1 MSQFERELGAIN
13 GKINR
18 WQAFEVFLVCLA
30 GTLALF
36 ALLTALDVWLRPR
49 GYGRFFLS
57 GVWLVGALV
66 SLSLLVRRL
75 RHRRSTAAVAAFL
88 ERKFPQL
95 DNHLINCVLFEQETR
110 KTPWLRTYL
119 AGGVPGFESLP
130 LAEIKNRKLRRRG
143 WCAVLGCA
151 FVLAAPLFFLANNAW
166 GIALRRVANPFAKI
180 SPPTFAKILSVEP
193 GDKTVVQGGGVAL
206 VVRAAGRSGQ
216 TVDVEILPEDDR
228 KSTIRIG
235 AFAATDREEA
245 FSYRLLKVAS
255 NVRYRFL
262 VGDAYPT
269 ATYTVACVP
278 PLAPVRASLTV
289 TPPAYTGL
297 PARTL
302 DALTNAVSIPVHS
315 TVAVRLVC
323 NRPVNEAALALGET
337 RTGLAPDGESYAGAV
352 TIAEGEAFTLE
363 AKDGYGMEMRLPV
376 RFTLLEDR
384 KPEVAILSPADANAA
399 LPPSAAP
406 VLQFAASDEYGLGK
420 VRVERV
426 AKGAKPESAGEVLKE
441 WTLNGTKQFAE
452 TWTGVLEDVNA
463 QSALR
468 IVATDT
474 ADPPQRTVSR
484 LVHFQATTFSNQV
497 FAAAQLRAEA
507 KRSVGELLAKQRAV
521 RDMTVKLRAVLPSFD
536 EDPWGAAQTRQEE
549 VRAYAEKL
557 SRTKDASLG
566 SARVAL
572 GKAIAGPLP
581 EADSRLARIRSGDPG
596 ARPEN
601 AAKAVA
607 AQERVLQLL
616 GFAEKSMEKSEIS
629 QTQAGLLAILDGLQK
644 GQTANLRATVRAIK
658 ANVSKLP
665 EAIADTEDNLAQD
678 AEAMV
683 GYCNAQAKLDLGDPE
698 FAETMK
704 RIAAKATE
712 MKLHDTMVAI
722 AETLSSDE
730 RAEFVKAVGQQ
741 AVVTN
746 RLESLRAMLR
756 EQREGASVAQEQEAR
771 ETIKEAAAALKKL
784 KDVQAKIVDALR
796 ATGSQGDK
804 SVKLDEDE
812 LEEIVELKEQ
822 MAEAMLKVATDL
834 QSMPDLDAVNEL
846 VTDTFQTYEE
856 MKQEKG
862 SGTNAV
868 TEIGLQKEDFI
879 LDALTQTGEKADEME
894 TFLFPNPDTRK
905 ANTENFDKEEMK
917 SAIGQVTMPEELQD
931 IIGDLMEQ
939 EEKLDKEADDSVTNQ
954 GAANPDLGWGIQ
966 EGEFVDYSAAGK
978 SGNQTP
984 DHKDQDGRSQTGRQ
998 GMSDGEFMGRTAHIA
1013 EGDKN
1018 IDKRRTKDSSQA
1030 GDVEEEGHTDA
1041 VATGGGKNSGY
1052 SQNRGMEGGE
1062 GAKRQDSKVPESNRS
1077 TTESQLTRNYEVTY
1091 AQAQKNGLPTF
1102 TLGKVVAM
1110 SRLRELLKR
1119 QNASPKKIE
1128 ELSKKIRQELR
1139 RTYTSLENGVSGID
1153 MGTSNAAE
1161 TAEDAVSAM
1170 PDEAPAEF
1178 REMVSDYFKQIGE
1191 IK

>member
-1 MSQFERELGAIN
+1 MSQFEQELEAIN

-18 WQAFEVFLVCLA
+18 WQTFEVFLFCLA
-30 GTLALF
+30 GILALF

-49 GYGRFFLS
+49 GYGRFLLS
-57 GVWLVGALV
+57 GVWLTGVFV
-66 SLSLLVRRL
+66 SLVLLVRRL
-75 RHRRSTAAVAAFL
+75 GRRRSPAAVAAFL

-95 DNHLINCVLFEQETR
+95 DNHLINCVLFEQETQ
-110 KTPWLRTYL
+110 KTPWLRAYL
-119 AGGVPGFESLP
+119 AGGVPGFNALP
-130 LAEIKNRKLRRRG
+130 LAEIKNRKLRKRAG
-143 WCAVLGCA
+143 LALLAVA
-151 FVLAAPLFFLANNAW
+151 LALSAPLFFLANNAW
-166 GIALRRVANPFAKI
+166 GIALQRVANPFAKI
-180 SPPTFAKILSVEP
+180 SPPTFANILAVEP
-193 GDKTVVQGGGVAL
+193 GNKTIVQGGGIDL
-206 VVRAAGRSGQ
+206 VVRASGRSGQ
-216 TVDVEILPEDDR
+216 PVDVEIAPEDDR

-235 AFAATDREEA
+235 AFAGTDKEEA

-255 NVRYRFL
+255 KVRYRFR

-269 ATYTVACVP
+269 ETYTVDSVP
-278 PLAPVRASLTV
+278 PLAPVRMSLTV

-297 PARTL
+297 PTRTL
-302 DALTNAVSIPVHS
+302 DALTNAVSIPVQS
-315 TVAVRLVC
+315 SVAVRLAC
-323 NRPVNEAALALGET
+323 NRPVKEAALVFKET
-337 RTGLAPDGESYAGAV
+337 RTGLTPVGETYVGSV
-352 TIAEGEAFTLE
+352 TIQEGDVFTLE
-363 AKDGYGMEMRLPV
+363 AKDGYGMEMRVPV
-376 RFTLLEDR
+376 RFTLLED
-384 KPEVAILSPADANAA
+384 KSPDVKILSPADEKAA

-406 VLQFAASDEYGLGK
+406 VLQFEASDEYGLGK
-420 VRVERV
+420 VRIERV
-426 AKGAKPESAGEVLKE
+426 PKGAKPTVEGELLKE
-441 WTLNGTKQFAE
+441 WTVDGAKQFAE
-452 TWTGVLEDVNA
+452 TWTGVMEDVNA

-468 IVATDT
+468 IVATDR
-474 ADPPQRTVSR
+474 ADPPQQTVSR
-484 LVHFQATTFSNQV
+484 LVHFQMTTFSNQV
-497 FAAAQLRAEA
+497 FAAAQFRAEA
-507 KRSVGELLAKQRAV
+507 KQSLGELLAKQKSV
-521 RDMTVKLRAVLPSFD
+521 RDTTARLRAVLPTFD
-536 EDPWGAAQTRQEE
+536 EEPWTAAQTRQTEI
-549 VRAYAEKL
+549 RAYAEKL
-557 SRTKDASLG
+557 ARAKDAALG

-581 EADSRLARIRSGDPG
+581 EAVSRLARMSSGDPE
-596 ARPEN
+596 ARTEN

-607 AQERVLQLL
+607 AQEKVLQLL

-644 GQTANLRATVRAIK
+644 GQTANLRATMRAVA
-658 ANVSKLP
+658 ANVPKLP
-665 EAIADTEDNLAQD
+665 EALADTEDNLAQD

-698 FAETMK
+698 FAEIMK

-712 MKLHDTMVAI
+712 MNLHDTMVAI
-722 AETLSSDE
+722 AETMSSDE

-741 AVVTN
+741 TVVTN
-746 RLESLRAMLR
+746 QLESLRAMLR
-756 EQREGASVAQEQEAR
+756 EQREGVVVAQEQEAR
-771 ETIKEAAAALKKL
+771 ATIREAASAIKKL

-804 SVKLDEDE
+804 SEKLDDDT

-846 VTDTFQTYEE
+846 VTDTYQTYEE

-862 SGTNAV
+862 SASNAV

-879 LDALTQTGEKADEME
+879 LDALAATGEKADEME
-894 TFLFPNPDTRK
+894 TFLFPKPDTRK
-905 ANTENFDKEEMK
+905 ANTESIDKEEMK

-1041 VATGGGKNSGY
+1041 VATGGGKNAGY

-1102 TLGKVVAM
+1102 SLGKVVAL
-1110 SRLRELLKR
+1110 SQLRELLKK

-1153 MGTSNAAE
+1153 MGASNAAE
-1161 TAEDAVSAM
+1161 SAEEAVSAM

-1191 IK
+1191 MK

>member
-1 MSQFERELGAIN
+1 MSQFEQELGSIN

-18 WQAFEVFLVCLA
+18 WQAFEIFLFCLA
-30 GTLALF
+30 ATLALF

-49 GYGRFFLS
+49 GYGRFLLS
-57 GVWLVGALV
+57 GTWATGVLV
-66 SLSLLVRRL
+66 SLVLLVRRL
-75 RHRRSTAAVAAFL
+75 GRRRSPAAVAAFL

-95 DNHLINCVLFEQETR
+95 DNHLINCVLFERESQ

-119 AGGVPGFESLP
+119 SGGVPGFASLP
-130 LAEIKNRKLRRRG
+130 LSEIKNRKLRRRG
-143 WCAVLGCA
+143 WGAVLA
-151 FVLAAPLFFLANNAW
+151 VALVFTVPFFFLANNAW
-166 GIALRRVANPFAKI
+166 GIAVQRVVNPFAKVA
-180 SPPTFAKILSVEP
+180 PPTFVNILAVEP
-193 GDKTVVQGGGVAL
+193 GNKTIVQGGGIDL
-206 VVRAAGRSGQ
+206 VVRASGRSGQ
-216 TVDVEILPEDDR
+216 AVDVEILPEDDR

-235 AFAATDREEA
+235 TFAATDKEEA

-255 NVRYRFL
+255 KVRYRFL

-269 ATYTVACVP
+269 ETYTVDSVP
-278 PLAPVRASLTV
+278 PLAPVRVALTV
-289 TPPAYTGL
+289 TPPTYTGL

-302 DALTNAVSIPVHS
+302 DALTNVVSIPAQS
-315 TVAVRLVC
+315 TVSVRLAC
-323 NRPVNEAALALGET
+323 NRPVTEASLVFSET
-337 RTGLAPDGESYAGAV
+337 RTVLAPAAEACVGTFTVAAGDG
-352 TIAEGEAFTLE
+352 FTLE
-363 AKDGYGMEMRLPV
+363 AKDAYGMEMRMPV
-376 RFTLLEDR
+376 RFTLVED
-384 KPEVAILSPADANAA
+384 KSPEVAIVSPADTKAS

-406 VLQFAASDEYGLGK
+406 VLQFEASDEYGLGK

-426 AKGAKPESAGEVLKE
+426 AKGAKPTAVGEVLKE
-441 WTLNGTKQFAE
+441 WTLDGAKQFAE
-452 TWTGVLEDVNA
+452 TWTGMMEDINT

-468 IVATDT
+468 IVATDM

-484 LVHFQATTFSNQV
+484 LVNFQMTTFSNQV
-497 FAAAQLRAEA
+497 FATAQFRAEA
-507 KRSVGELLAKQRAV
+507 KQSLGELLSKQKSV
-521 RDMTVKLRAVLPSFD
+521 RDATARLRAELPSFD
-536 EDPWGAAQTRQEE
+536 EDPWTAVQTRQTEI
-549 VRAYAEKL
+549 RAYAAKL
-557 SRTKDASLG
+557 ASTKDAALG

-572 GKAIAGPLP
+572 GKAVAGPLP
-581 EADSRLARIRSGDPG
+581 EAVACLARICEGNPD
-596 ARPEN
+596 ARTEN

-607 AQERVLQLL
+607 AQEKVLHLL

-644 GQTANLRATVRAIK
+644 GQTANLRATVRAIA
-658 ANVSKLP
+658 ANVSKFP
-665 EAIADTEDNLAQD
+665 EALADTEDNLAQD
-678 AEAMV
+678 ADAMV
-683 GYCNAQAKLDLGDPE
+683 GYCNAQSKLDLGDPE
-698 FAETMK
+698 FAEIMK

-712 MKLHDTMVAI
+712 LKLHDTMVVI

-741 AVVTN
+741 ATVTN
-746 RLESLRAMLR
+746 HLEHLRAMLR
-756 EQREGASVAQEQEAR
+756 EQREGAAAVQEQEAR
-771 ETIKEAAAALKKL
+771 ATIKEAAAAIKKL

-804 SVKLDEDE
+804 SEKLDEDT
-812 LEEIVELKEQ
+812 LEEIAELKEQ

-834 QSMPDLDAVNEL
+834 QSLPDLDAVNEL

-879 LDALTQTGEKADEME
+879 LDELAKTGEKADEME
-894 TFLFPNPDTRK
+894 TFLFPQPDTRK

-1018 IDKRRTKDSSQA
+1018 IDKRRTKDSSQS

-1110 SRLRELLKR
+1110 SQLRELLKK

-1153 MGTSNAAE
+1153 MGASSAAE
-1161 TAEDAVSAM
+1161 TAEEAVSAM

-1191 IK
+1191 MK